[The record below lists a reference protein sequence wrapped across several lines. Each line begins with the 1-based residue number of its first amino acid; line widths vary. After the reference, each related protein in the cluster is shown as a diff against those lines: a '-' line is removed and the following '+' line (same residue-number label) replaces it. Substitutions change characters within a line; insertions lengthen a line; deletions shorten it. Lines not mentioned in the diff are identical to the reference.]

1 LDEVD
6 DTSIL
11 KTKHPATLSMISTLV
26 NVLAEPPEGRKRQEH
41 LDEEVR
47 LGLIEPS
54 FASVF

>member
-1 LDEVD
+1 
-6 DTSIL
+6 
-11 KTKHPATLSMISTLV
+11 MISTLV